1 MVTHKQFQ
9 ELPNTILKEN
19 HTNIHETFKRFTNG
33 FILISLLNQEL
44 SIESLFT
51 ACASSDPIGTSC
63 IASGPP
69 LAPTASGVGL
79 GAARQALAV
88 AACSQSPWHALEAPT
103 PAAPVMGPSLS
114 PDGNTYGACALSVC
128 LPPIA
133 KYLSTMWIYL
143 SNVVPRPARSLCR
156 CSARWNK
163 A

>member
-88 AACSQSPWHALEAPT
+88 PACLQSPWHALEAPT
-103 PAAPVMGPSLS
+103 PAVPVTEPSLS
-114 PDGNTYGACALSVC
+114 PDGPTYGALSAC
-128 LPPIA
+128 LPSIA
-133 KYLSTMWIYL
+133 KYLSSMRIYL
-143 SNVVPRPARSLCR
+143 SNVVPRPARSLYR
-156 CSARWNK
+156 CSARRNK